1 MEGLL
6 INHPGIDDVGV
17 VGAPDKEAGQV
28 PRALVVRKPRSNI
41 SEKDIHAFVDGK
53 FFFCTYI
60 QMTKSI
66 SE

>member
-1 MEGLL
+1 M

-28 PRALVVRKPRSNI
+28 PKALVVRKPGSNI

-53 FFFCTYI
+53 FV
-60 QMTKSI
+60 SL
-66 SE
+66 

>member
-28 PRALVVRKPRSNI
+28 PRALVVRKPGSNI

-53 FFFCTYI
+53 FFFLYVHTNDKKYI
-60 QMTKSI
+60 
-66 SE
+66 